1 MNNLAKRTLFGAI
14 YVGLVVASI
23 LVHPIFFGCLFLGI
37 TMYAMYEYSNLV
49 RVHLAY
55 KVISIFLGGLA
66 FVGSW
71 LLAFADQ
78 IPVNILSGRPIEYV
92 VAYVCVLV
100 VSMVASLA
108 MKQDDPFHCWG
119 NLLISQIIAWPFV
132 LMNPIL
138 AQDKYL
144 LLILFITIWINDTGA
159 YCVGCLTAKRA
170 KGNHKMAPNIS
181 PNKSWEGLLGGF
193 VFALAAGYV
202 FYRIGWID
210 SCWKSLLICL
220 VIAIAGTFGD
230 LMESK
235 MKRAVG
241 VKDSGVFLPG
251 HGGVLDRFDSLLL
264 ATPVLYFLLQVIG

>member
-1 MNNLAKRTLFGAI
+1 MNNLAKRALFGAI

-49 RVHLAY
+49 RVHPLY
-55 KVISIFLGGLA
+55 KIISIFLGGVA
-66 FVGSW
+66 FAGSW
-71 LLAFADQ
+71 LFEFAEH
-78 IPVNILSGRPIEYV
+78 IAANLFPGLLIG
-92 VAYVCVLV
+92 YVCVLV
-100 VSMVASLA
+100 VSMLAALA
-108 MKQDDPFHCWG
+108 MPQDDPFHNWG

-138 AQDKYL
+138 AQNKYL

-181 PNKSWEGLLGGF
+181 PKKSWEGLFGGF
-193 VFALAAGYV
+193 VFALVAGYV
-202 FYRIGWID
+202 FYRLDWID
-210 SCWKSLLICL
+210 SCWKSLLVCL
-220 VIAIAGTFGD
+220 VIAVAGTFGD

-235 MKRAVG
+235 MKRTVG

>member
-1 MNNLAKRTLFGAI
+1 MNNLAKRALFGAI

-37 TMYAMYEYSNLV
+37 TMYAMYEYCNLV
-49 RVHLAY
+49 KVHPFY
-55 KVISIFLGGLA
+55 KMISICLGGLA

-71 LLAFADQ
+71 LLEFTDHILADDPFGFL
-78 IPVNILSGRPIEYV
+78 I
-92 VAYVCVLV
+92 AYVCVLV
-100 VSMVASLA
+100 TSMIAALA
-108 MKQDDPFHCWG
+108 MKQDDPFHNWG

-144 LLILFITIWINDTGA
+144 LLMLFITVWVNDTGA

-181 PNKSWEGLLGGF
+181 PNKSWEGLFGGF
-193 VFALAAGYV
+193 VFALIAGYV